1 MNSMSVLTEQEL
13 EHLVEL
19 DAVVHEEAA
28 GGATP
33 VIVGVIAITLSAGIC
48 PTSACTKEC

>member
-28 GGATP
+28 GVPPLLLLAS
-33 VIVGVIAITLSAGIC
+33 LQ
-48 PTSACTKEC
+48 